1 MAKLAVGFNVAEAG
15 RGESRG
21 RISRKKNGRAT
32 FGGTAVGS
40 HGSSS
45 PALAWGQT
53 LLVSGEE
60 IVSADG
66 YQKQTLCLQ
75 KIEANPRHLRSIFFS
90 FCDAEPL
97 KVPNSATFR

>member
-1 MAKLAVGFNVAEAG
+1 MPGQKVAVDPMWRMRAAENHASHF
-15 RGESRG
+15 RV
-21 RISRKKNGRAT
+21 SRKKNGRAT

-60 IVSADG
+60 IVSADI
-66 YQKQTLCLQ
+66 YLKQALCL
-75 KIEANPRHLRSIFFS
+75 KKVEANPRRPGPIFFS
-90 FCDAEPL
+90 FCDVETL
-97 KVPNSATFR
+97 RI

>member
-1 MAKLAVGFNVAEAG
+1 MANRAAE
-15 RGESRG
+15 SQWV
-21 RISRKKNGRAT
+21 SRKKNGRAT

-60 IVSADG
+60 IVSAG
-66 YQKQTLCLQ
+66 VYLKQTLCLK
-75 KIEANPRHLRSIFFS
+75 KIEANPRRPHPIFFS
-90 FCDAEPL
+90 FCDGEPL
-97 KVPNSATFR
+97 KVPNSSTFH